1 MLDMLLKS
9 IEEQKVKTNASGKS
23 LEQKYETFL
32 TDYSR
37 YQKSIQESPQQNFQG
52 QTVQKQFYKF

>member
-1 MLDMLLKS
+1 MDMLLKS
-9 IEEQKVKTNASGKS
+9 IEEQKIKTDANGKS

-37 YQKSIQESPQQNFQG
+37 YQKSIQESPQQNPHEKS
-52 QTVQKQFYKF
+52 TQKQYYKF